1 MSTDYF
7 SKQNEPS
14 YWYDQADFML
24 VKGWLG
30 SEMTCPACGRVHRI
44 KTRMMEERRDMAINI
59 AEYLPQ
65 LGLSG
70 SCVVVMDQNT
80 KIAAGDRLMTGL
92 AAYDPRPVI
101 FTRDDLHA
109 DEQALG
115 SLMMALGE
123 KPDFLVACGSGTI
136 TDITRYN
143 SYMTGIPFISYATAA
158 SVDGF
163 ASGTTPLLVK
173 GFKTTCPGTAPLGIF
188 YDASVLAAAPDSM
201 TAAGFGDVLAK
212 VIALIDWRLAFVT
225 EDEPYCPL
233 IAAIVDRAVEA
244 CLDLADDLAVI
255 KTKSAENIHIDI
267 HNSESKKARL
277 KRDQAEVLQ
286 ARGEACV
293 KLMNALSLTG
303 IAMQMMGSSRPASG
317 SDHHISHL
325 LEMND
330 IRRHKK
336 GSLHGDKVGIGTLI
350 GMTMYLRL
358 FEGDKLPSQRPH
370 LAADLWTK
378 EVRRVYG
385 PLADQAIAKNTP
397 YPPVGKEW
405 DYQRNQ
411 IAEAMELFGYRYI
424 NRFKTLLPFA
434 RDKIIAMGG
443 PVRPDQLGYNRQET
457 YDAIA
462 FGKEVRP
469 KFTTLRLAE
478 RFGWL
483 YDLAEEIANGLPEGK
498 IY

>member
-1 MSTDYF
+1 MDIDYF
-7 SKQNEPS
+7 SAKQNPS
-14 YWYDQADFML
+14 SWYDQADFAT
-24 VKGWLG
+24 VKAWLG
-30 SEMTCPACGRVHRI
+30 SEFVCPACGRTHKI
-44 KTRMMEERRDMAINI
+44 STRLMEERENMAAHIG
-59 AEYLPQ
+59 EYFPQ

-70 SCVVVMDQNT
+70 SCVVVMDENT
-80 KIAAGDRLMTGL
+80 KKAVGSKLIAGL
-92 AAYDPRPVI
+92 ADYAPREVV

-109 DEQALG
+109 DEEALG
-115 SLMMALGE
+115 SLLMALGE

-212 VIALIDWRLAFVT
+212 IIALIDWRLAYVA

-255 KTKSAENIHIDI
+255 KPNELNLKLPDI
-267 HNSESKKARL
+267 HNSKEKEAKL
-277 KRDQAEVLQ
+277 KRDKTAAFT
-286 ARGEACV
+286 ARGQACV
-293 KLMNALSLTG
+293 KLMDTLSLTG
-303 IAMQMMGSSRPASG
+303 IAMQMMGTSRPASG

-358 FEGDKLPSQRPH
+358 FERGELPKQRPH
-370 LAADLWTK
+370 LAADLWEK

-397 YPPVGKEW
+397 YPPSGKEW
-405 DYQRNQ
+405 ERQRSQ
-411 IAEAMELFGYRYI
+411 IEQAMELYGYKYVD
-424 NRFKTLLPFA
+424 RFKTLLPYA

-443 PVRPDQLGYNRQET
+443 PVRPDQLGYSRQET

>member
-1 MSTDYF
+1 METDYF
-7 SKQNEPS
+7 SARQDPS
-14 YWYDQADFML
+14 YWYDQADFTT

-30 SEMTCPACGRVHRI
+30 SEIVCPACGRSHKI
-44 KTRMMEERRDMAINI
+44 STRLMEERSKMTDHIS
-59 AEYLPQ
+59 EYLPQ
-65 LGLSG
+65 LGLGG
-70 SCVVVMDQNT
+70 SCVVVMDENT
-80 KIAAGDRLMTGL
+80 KRAAGDRLMAGL
-92 AAYDPRPVI
+92 ADYAPRAVV

-109 DEQALG
+109 DEEALG
-115 SLMMALGE
+115 SLMIALGE

-163 ASGTTPLLVK
+163 ASGTTPLLVQ

-188 YDASVLAAAPDSM
+188 YDAAVLAAAPDSM

-212 VIALIDWRLAFVT
+212 IIALIDWRLAFAA

-244 CLDLADDLAVI
+244 CLELADDLAVI
-255 KTKSAENIHIDI
+255 KPDNKVKKLSDI
-267 HNSESKKARL
+267 HNSKEKEAKL
-277 KRDQAEVLQ
+277 KRDQEAALL
-286 ARGEACV
+286 ARGQACV
-293 KLMNALSLTG
+293 KLMDTLSLTG
-303 IAMQMMGSSRPASG
+303 IAMQMMGTSRPASG

-350 GMTMYLRL
+350 GMKMYLRL
-358 FEGDKLPSQRPH
+358 FEQGELPQQRPH
-370 LAADLWTK
+370 MAADLWEK

-397 YPPVGKEW
+397 YPPSGKEW
-405 DYQRNQ
+405 EYQRKQ
-411 IAEAMELFGYRYI
+411 IAKAMDLYGYKYI
-424 NRFKTLLPFA
+424 DRFKTLLPTA

-443 PVRPDQLGYNRQET
+443 PVRPDQLGYSRQET